1 MELVRNARI
10 QARFLAE
17 LAPHSHSFQQ
27 LKYVDI
33 DFLYLSSS
41 WMISWLPRC
50 INFVLICVKGASF
63 ANADFTFSN
72 LSHSDFSGAD
82 LSGAIFENTH
92 MRATNFSGADLS
104 SASSLA
110 PEQLALACGDEKTKL
125 PEGFTIERCGTL
137 GE

>member
-63 ANADFTFSN
+63 AIVSTTYAENESSFLFIQTFETDIQHVV
-72 LSHSDFSGAD
+72 LGT
-82 LSGAIFENTH
+82 IF
-92 MRATNFSGADLS
+92 
-104 SASSLA
+104 
-110 PEQLALACGDEKTKL
+110 
-125 PEGFTIERCGTL
+125 
-137 GE
+137 